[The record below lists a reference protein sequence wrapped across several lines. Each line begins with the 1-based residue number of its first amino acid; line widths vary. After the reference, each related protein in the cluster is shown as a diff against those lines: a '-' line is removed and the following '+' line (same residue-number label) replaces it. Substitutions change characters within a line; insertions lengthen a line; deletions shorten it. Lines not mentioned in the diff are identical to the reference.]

1 MRLGKHVRA
10 AGGGVGGSMKSEGV
24 ASSSGENTGEGRQ
37 QGRPTRDKSDS
48 APGRANKR
56 RR

>member
-24 ASSSGENTGEGRQ
+24 ASGEGRQ

-48 APGRANKR
+48 APGRTNKR